1 MLSMLCYENS
11 KDLSTHPIKYSYM
24 LIKKGENI
32 IAVEIGC
39 EISTISKFLTT
50 QYHEKPQA
58 LQESSGYFEKLT
70 RMFIANLLGFNR
82 THIGHHY
89 TPDQLTYHI
98 L

>member
-1 MLSMLCYENS
+1 MLSKLCDESS

-24 LIKKGENI
+24 PILNGENI

-50 QYHEKPQA
+50 QYH
-58 LQESSGYFEKLT
+58 
-70 RMFIANLLGFNR
+70 
-82 THIGHHY
+82 
-89 TPDQLTYHI
+89 DI